1 MTKYILILTGLLLTL
16 TTGQG
21 QTNVYHPIPTSEV
34 VWREYKGVYQCGC
47 SDYQHAIAG
56 DTTIAGQ
63 TYSKIIRS
71 GVSYWTNQQ
80 GFCTNLYPAY
90 YSEYAGAYR
99 NDSINKKVYIV
110 PTDSLT
116 EQLLYDFDLHLWD
129 TLSHTFLHETST
141 LDLYVT
147 IVDSVL
153 IGNSYH
159 KRFGY
164 YPNQYFDLY
173 YAYLI
178 EGIGSEFGLLGNRLG
193 GEYGFLSRPF
203 ECGTTLICVK
213 QDNRTIY
220 PDTNYQ
226 CDLVITQIQNPIEKN
241 RFRITPVPVQHYA
254 TFDFPAEFN
263 ESEVYINDI
272 YGKEMDRIHN
282 IYSGDQVSFERFH
295 DGIYFLTLFKN
306 NHPLF
311 RTKII
316 VGK

>member
-1 MTKYILILTGLLLTL
+1 MKSILSAFCIFLFVICCNA
-16 TTGQG
+16 
-21 QTNVYHPIPTSEV
+21 QTSVYHPFPTSEA
-34 VWREYKGVYQCGC
+34 VWREYKGIYQYSC
-47 SDYQHAIAG
+47 SDYQHFILG

-63 TYSKIIRS
+63 TYNKIIRS

-80 GFCTNLYPAY
+80 GFCTDLYQAF

-129 TLSHTFLHETST
+129 TLTHTFLHETGT
-141 LDLYVT
+141 FDLYVT

-226 CDLVITQIQNPIEKN
+226 CNLVITQIQDPIEKN
-241 RFRITPVPVQHYA
+241 RFKITPVPVQHYA
-254 TFDFPAEFN
+254 TFDFPDEFN
-263 ESEVYINDI
+263 ESDVYINNI

-282 IYSGDQVSFERFH
+282 IYSGDQLNFESFP
-295 DGIYFLTLFKN
+295 DGLYFITLLKN

-316 VGK
+316 VSK